1 MPPDRAG
8 DAPRHIRQPSYA
20 VGQPLTAAHVSVLQP
35 SGKTEKIFIFL
46 LTNLSKRCIIV
57 LVDSYTNTIIQK
69 GEERMAWEFD
79 SATPLYAQL
88 ASRVRADIVCGVYKK
103 GDKLPAVRE
112 LALAAS
118 VNPNTMQRAFACL
131 EDEGLVITAGT
142 LGRFVTDDDRVIAEA
157 RERIAS
163 FLVADFARKEL
174 AASRRQL
181 CYYITSSLPCQHLF
195 SIFFRFFRIFQL
207 FRFECKNGQCTVCE
221 RVPIPEFR
229 PAA

>member
-1 MPPDRAG
+1 
-8 DAPRHIRQPSYA
+8 
-20 VGQPLTAAHVSVLQP
+20 
-35 SGKTEKIFIFL
+35 
-46 LTNLSKRCIIV
+46 
-57 LVDSYTNTIIQK
+57 
-69 GEERMAWEFD
+69 MAWEFD

-157 RERIAS
+157 RGEDRIIS
-163 FLVADFARKEL
+163 
-174 AASRRQL
+174 
-181 CYYITSSLPCQHLF
+181 CC
-195 SIFFRFFRIFQL
+195 
-207 FRFECKNGQCTVCE
+207 G
-221 RVPIPEFR
+221 FR
-229 PAA
+229 PQDNGLGYTLHDGAQMVENFNISKEDNTDGNSCS

>member
-1 MPPDRAG
+1 
-8 DAPRHIRQPSYA
+8 
-20 VGQPLTAAHVSVLQP
+20 
-35 SGKTEKIFIFL
+35 
-46 LTNLSKRCIIV
+46 
-57 LVDSYTNTIIQK
+57 
-69 GEERMAWEFD
+69 MAWEFD

-163 FLVADFARKEL
+163 FLVADFARKITGDLLGEVL
-174 AASRRQL
+174 PRTSRFGHCGCNEVNQAEHFIVDAL
-181 CYYITSSLPCQHLF
+181 SHHQIKVANY
-195 SIFFRFFRIFQL
+195 
-207 FRFECKNGQCTVCE
+207 K
-221 RVPIPEFR
+221 
-229 PAA
+229 

>member
-1 MPPDRAG
+1 
-8 DAPRHIRQPSYA
+8 
-20 VGQPLTAAHVSVLQP
+20 
-35 SGKTEKIFIFL
+35 
-46 LTNLSKRCIIV
+46 
-57 LVDSYTNTIIQK
+57 
-69 GEERMAWEFD
+69 MAWEFD

-163 FLVADFARKEL
+163 FLVADFARKITGLGYTLLSEPQLWYNASKHFSLGTEIEFSNNFIVADCPTSKQFYVNPTL
-174 AASRRQL
+174 AVK
-181 CYYITSSLPCQHLF
+181 F
-195 SIFFRFFRIFQL
+195 IF
-207 FRFECKNGQCTVCE
+207 
-221 RVPIPEFR
+221 
-229 PAA
+229 

>member
-1 MPPDRAG
+1 
-8 DAPRHIRQPSYA
+8 
-20 VGQPLTAAHVSVLQP
+20 
-35 SGKTEKIFIFL
+35 
-46 LTNLSKRCIIV
+46 
-57 LVDSYTNTIIQK
+57 
-69 GEERMAWEFD
+69 MAWEFD

-163 FLVADFARKEL
+163 FLG
-174 AASRRQL
+174 
-181 CYYITSSLPCQHLF
+181 C
-195 SIFFRFFRIFQL
+195 
-207 FRFECKNGQCTVCE
+207 G
-221 RVPIPEFR
+221 FR
-229 PAA
+229 PQDNRARLHSARRSADG